1 MHDAIRIL
9 LVEDDINV
17 SRTVTR
23 MLHTLG
29 YRVHAVH
36 SADAALATLGRYS
49 YDVIISDHHLGG
61 GMDGVQ
67 LLELC
72 RRSFPALRRILTTAA
87 TDFNIATRAVNDAAI
102 GSLIRKPAT
111 ATALGEALS
120 ILSAPPA
127 DHDEFDQ
134 PTLPVRFSM
143 MKKSNTMAGQ
153 FGMPTTEAPVM
164 SARGLQGAEAEA
176 ILAEIGG

>member
-36 SADAALATLGRYS
+36 SADAALATLSRYA
-49 YDVIISDHHLGG
+49 YDVILSDHQLGA

-72 RRSFPALRRILTTAA
+72 RRSFPAVRRILTTAA
-87 TDFNIATRAVNDAAI
+87 TDFNVAARAVNDAAI
-102 GSLIRKPAT
+102 NALIRKPAT

-120 ILSAPPA
+120 LLSAPPA
-127 DHDEFDQ
+127 DHDDFDQ
-134 PTLPVRFSM
+134 PTLPVRMSM
-143 MKKSNTMAGQ
+143 MKKNQTIPGQ

-164 SARGLQGAEAEA
+164 SARGLSGAEAEA
-176 ILAEIGG
+176 LLAEIGG